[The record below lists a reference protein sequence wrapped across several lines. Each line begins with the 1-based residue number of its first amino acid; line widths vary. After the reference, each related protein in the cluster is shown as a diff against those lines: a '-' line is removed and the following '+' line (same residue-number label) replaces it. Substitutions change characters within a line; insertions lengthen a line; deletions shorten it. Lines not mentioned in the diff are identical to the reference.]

1 MQLCA
6 ACCHLVASGL
16 SISPKGFFSGAIL
29 SSFSYCSLDSIVT
42 GVSYIKAKSFSLN
55 NFLRWSHN
63 LFLFDL
69 LKTHVLWTDGCSPL
83 GSLSYPRMLCCVGDP
98 MKFLS
103 TVGTDVASGFHIF
116 VLLLKIPYVTL
127 IILMYTN
134 FISLIFPTMLS
145 CC

>member
-1 MQLCA
+1 M
-6 ACCHLVASGL
+6 CCL
-16 SISPKGFFSGAIL
+16 L
-29 SSFSYCSLDSIVT
+29 SSCCFWFVNFPKRIFFRRDSFFFFILFTGFYCFT

-63 LFLFDL
+63 LFLFNL

-103 TVGTDVASGFHIF
+103 TVGTDVASCFHIF
-116 VLLLKIPYVTL
+116 VLLMKIPYVTL
-127 IILMYTN
+127 IIFMYTN
-134 FISLIFPTMLS
+134 IISLIFPTMSS